1 MSFTALFIDTNILL
15 HYQSFDEI
23 DWLSILNVE
32 QVEIRLPSIVIQ
44 ELDKH
49 KYSSSSKLRDK
60 ATKVIKKLHKL
71 ADSGLK
77 IKFKTNIDICFEV
90 NSKVADFTALN
101 LDPKSQDD
109 SLLLSILSFRDEN
122 PDLPVTLVAADLGLR
137 LKAKYYQI
145 KAICLPDD
153 LKLPAELDQSEKRIK
168 ELEQEVLELKRR
180 TPDLKLYFSG
190 GSGRLNCEI
199 KKLFPPDVNLNVA
212 LQKCIDQLKQEHPKI
227 PEIESGNQA
236 TNFRNITSMNIDQM
250 YGGDTPEILPS
261 EISAY
266 NKNLDKFYTDYECF
280 LDKYFHWLEVRYR
293 SVLLEISIFNVG
305 TCPAEDIDVFMHF
318 PDGFILRKLA
328 DFPES
333 PKELKPPSQPV
344 PKTRKDRLSLMT
356 PSLAISTL
364 PQISPFLNSQPRVQP
379 NISSPDIRRSNS
391 YDVELHVR
399 KLKQNISESFARMSI
414 TFDSFEHASSF
425 QIDYRIVAANVPK
438 LITGALHVIVDR
450 KIEG

>member
-1 MSFTALFIDTNILL
+1 MGFKALFIDTNILL

-23 DWLSILNVE
+23 DWLRILNVE

-60 ATKVIKKLHKL
+60 ATKVIRKLHKL

-77 IKFKTNIDICFEV
+77 IQLKTNIDICFEV
-90 NSKVADFTALN
+90 NSKVADLTAPN
-101 LDPKSQDD
+101 LDPNSQDD
-109 SLLLSILSFRDEN
+109 RLLSSILSFRDEN
-122 PDLPVTLVAADLGLR
+122 PDLPVILVAADLGLR
-137 LKAKYYQI
+137 LKAKYHHI
-145 KAICLPDD
+145 EAICLPDD
-153 LKLPAELDQSEKRIK
+153 LKLPSELDQSEKRIK

-199 KKLFPPDVNLNVA
+199 KKLFPPNVNLKVI

-236 TNFRNITSMNIDQM
+236 TNFRNITNMTIGQM
-250 YGGDTPEILPS
+250 YGSDTPEILPS
-261 EISAY
+261 EISTY
-266 NKNLDKFYTDYECF
+266 NKNLDKFYTDYEHY
-280 LDKYFHWLEVRYR
+280 LKQYFHWLELRYR

-305 TCPAEDIDVFMHF
+305 TCPAEDIDIFMHF

-328 DFPES
+328 NFPEK
-333 PKELKPPSQPV
+333 PKELEPPSQPV
-344 PKTRKDRLSLMT
+344 PRTRKDRLSLMT
-356 PSLAISTL
+356 PSLGISAL
-364 PQISPFLNSQPRVQP
+364 PQIAPFLNSQPRVQP
-379 NISSPDIRRSNS
+379 NVSSPDIRRSNS

-399 KLKQNISESFARMSI
+399 KLKQNISESFYPMII

-425 QIDYRIVAANVPK
+425 QIDYQIVAENIPK
-438 LITGALHVIVDR
+438 SITGALHVIVER
-450 KIEG
+450 